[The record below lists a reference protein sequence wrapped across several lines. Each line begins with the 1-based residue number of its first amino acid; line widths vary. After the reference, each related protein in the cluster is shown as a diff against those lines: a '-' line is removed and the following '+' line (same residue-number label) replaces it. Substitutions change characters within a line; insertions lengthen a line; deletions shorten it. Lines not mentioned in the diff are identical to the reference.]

1 MVHTYKTHEV
11 LPAYEAPT
19 SGDEDP
25 FYIGYVICREK
36 SEKKTIR
43 LILVNNIVLT
53 VINSSFRKPQLRLF
67 EVKLFHTLI

>member
-25 FYIGYVICREK
+25 FYIGMSYV
-36 SEKKTIR
+36 EKKVKKNHPIN
-43 LILVNNIVLT
+43 LVNNIVLT